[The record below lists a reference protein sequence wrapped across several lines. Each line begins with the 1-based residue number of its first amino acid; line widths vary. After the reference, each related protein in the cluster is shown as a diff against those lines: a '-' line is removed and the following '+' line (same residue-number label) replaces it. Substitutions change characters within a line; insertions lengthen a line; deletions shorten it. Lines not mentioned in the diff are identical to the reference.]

1 MPEEV
6 NKTQQQP
13 VEQPTPQPTP
23 EPTPQ
28 PISERVE
35 EVPKADPQAGHPR
48 QSKQPLLMLTGL
60 LVLLLLGAV
69 AFYLYKQSMY
79 QPPAETPEQEEQVNL
94 RDAVNEAGLKVQNVS
109 GATDLPTIEKE
120 ITQTEVASPE
130 ADIDALDEKASGL

>member
-6 NKTQQQP
+6 NQNQQP
-13 VEQPTPQPTP
+13 VEQPIPQPTP

-28 PISERVE
+28 PVSERVE
-35 EVPKADPQAGHPR
+35 EVPKVKPQTNHPG
-48 QSKQPLLMLTGL
+48 QSKQPLIMLTGL
-60 LVLLLLGAV
+60 LVLVLLGAV

-79 QPPAETPEQEEQVNL
+79 QPPTETSKQEEQVNL
-94 RDAVNEAGLKVQNVS
+94 RDAVNEAGLNVQNVS

-130 ADIDALDEKASGL
+130 AEIDALDEEASGL

>member
-6 NKTQQQP
+6 NQNQQP
-13 VEQPTPQPTP
+13 VEQPIPQPTP

-35 EVPKADPQAGHPR
+35 EVPKVEPQTSRPG
-48 QSKQPLLMLTGL
+48 QSKQPLIMLTGL
-60 LVLLLLGAV
+60 LVLVLLGAV

-79 QPPAETPEQEEQVNL
+79 QPPADTSKQEEQVNL
-94 RDAVNEAGLKVQNVS
+94 RDAVNEAGLNVQNVS

-130 ADIDALDEKASGL
+130 ADIDALDEEASGL